1 MNRYPWR
8 HDPWRTYPS
17 KLATSLRRVAR
28 LWCRLSLEV
37 RGFLIWVAALLALGG
52 LLWLTGCKASGRALS
67 PEDIAAVVAGV
78 ANVQQNETDAGRD
91 VISQAYDQWAPRLD
105 AMRRFVDALR
115 RWSIWL
121 ILGIPAVTYIG
132 PKILWIIVQRAVRNM
147 NNKGKRKAKSK

>member
-1 MNRYPWR
+1 MSCPCRRYAVSDWR
-8 HDPWRTYPS
+8 ACVVW
-17 KLATSLRRVAR
+17 AIA
-28 LWCRLSLEV
+28 
-37 RGFLIWVAALLALGG
+37 ILALAIALWMAGG
-52 LLWLTGCKASGRALS
+52 CAASGRALS
-67 PEDIAAVVAGV
+67 PEDVAAVVAGV
-78 ANVQQNETDAGRD
+78 ANVQQNETEAGRD
-91 VISQAYDQWAPRLD
+91 VITQAYDQWAPRLD